1 MLVITDGGGGG
12 GGGGTKPPLQYLDFT
27 SHIDF
32 LYGCRYTIHA
42 TNLMTVEQIPEKKH
56 ARDKYIVTP
65 TKLNAALAAIPTI
78 ALYIKFINIFPY
90 K

>member
-1 MLVITDGGGGG
+1 MDVVTQPMPQTWWQLS
-12 GGGGTKPPLQYLDFT
+12 KSPK
-27 SHIDF
+27 
-32 LYGCRYTIHA
+32 
-42 TNLMTVEQIPEKKH
+42 KKH

-78 ALYIKFINIFPY
+78 ALYIKYINIFPY